1 MELINLK
8 GETIDSKSACRYKY
22 YDMLGCTLDVYIS
35 KKYRIVSP
43 CKRIN
48 VGRGRHI
55 YYNLPFIRIDPGK

>member
-22 YDMLGCTLDVYIS
+22 YDMIGCTLDVYIS

-48 VGRGRHI
+48 GGGI
-55 YYNLPFIRIDPGK
+55 LYNLPFIRIDPGK